1 MPTITVNEEIPGP
14 DEFIALRAA
23 AGLSPRTPEAARL
36 GLPRSLF
43 AVCVRREAELIG
55 MGRIVGDG
63 GCSFQIVDIAVHPDY
78 QRQGLG
84 TRIMEA
90 LMHYIREICARFRTR
105 QFAGGPR
112 RASPVQQIRLRAHRA
127 RLGWHGAAPGI
138 TGEEKSR

>member
-1 MPTITVNEEIPGP
+1 MPQIRLKAEIPGP

-43 AVCVRREAELIG
+43 AVCIRMEQELIG
-55 MGRIVGDG
+55 MGRVIGDG

-84 TRIMEA
+84 TQIMQA
-90 LMHYIREICARFRTR
+90 LMQYIRDSAPNSAHVSL
-105 QFAGGPR
+105 FADRGAQALYRKFGFELTAPD
-112 RASPVQQIRLRAHRA
+112 SVGMLLRGR
-127 RLGWHGAAPGI
+127 
-138 TGEEKSR
+138 